1 MKRRTFLK
9 TLASALT
16 LPLSLRADTP
26 ATAVH
31 TVRGER
37 SPRALGLALMHE
49 HILVDFIGADK
60 VSRDRYDP
68 EQVFRTALP
77 HLRALRASGCR
88 TLVECTPA
96 FLGRDAALLRRLSEA
111 AGLNI
116 LTNTGLYGAANDKY
130 VPGFAY
136 QESAQQ
142 LAARWAKEFQEG
154 IDATTVRPGIIK
166 IGVDRGPLSDIDR
179 KLVQAAAKTHLQTGL
194 AIAAHTGDGI
204 AAMEELQ
211 TLKQE
216 GVHPKAFIWVHAQN
230 EADPE
235 LHLKA
240 GREGAWVEF
249 DGIQEASAEKHL
261 QYIRN
266 MVNNQLLERILIS
279 QDAGWYHVG
288 EAGGGTYRPYT
299 FLFDQFTP
307 LLRKAGISPVQVRTL
322 LVDNP
327 RRALTPHVHRL

>member
-1 MKRRTFLK
+1 MKRRTFLR
-9 TLASALT
+9 TLAAGLT
-16 LPLSLRADTP
+16 VPVSLRAAVP
-26 ATAVH
+26 APKVQ

-37 SPRALGLALMHE
+37 PPRALGLTLMHE

-60 VSRDRYDP
+60 VSRDRYDS
-68 EQVFRTALP
+68 EQVFQTALP

-142 LAARWAKEFQEG
+142 LASRWVKEFHEG
-154 IDATTVRPGIIK
+154 VDATAVRPGIIK
-166 IGVDRGPLSDIDR
+166 IGVDRGPLSEIDR
-179 KLVQAAAKTHLQTGL
+179 KLVQAAARTHLQTGL

-204 AAMEELQ
+204 AAMDELQ

-230 EADPE
+230 EGDPE

-249 DGIQEASAEKHL
+249 DGIQETSAEKHL

-266 MVNNQLLERILIS
+266 MIDNQLLEWILIS

-307 LLRKAGISPVQVRTL
+307 MLRKAGISAVQVRTL

-327 RRALTPHVHRL
+327 RRALTLQVHRL